1 MKRIFICL
9 AVMLGAV
16 SCQKYDDTQIR
27 KDISELQEQVSS
39 LKAWCDNSRTAIDAV
54 AELKKAV
61 ENFNGISYVET
72 FFGDFGTGYNIVL
85 DNDEVITIYNVKV
98 SGESS
103 YLGNVEISESSV
115 KFILTDGTSFI
126 LPRQDATISFGS
138 FDKRTVAA
146 GDTVNLILNPSFTKA
161 SYAGIKAELASESG
175 VAVSVA
181 TKGAVEAGWKIKVLN
196 PKFGEDGKVAE
207 NPAVL
212 ILDTP
217 GDSTDAIL
225 TVTVVDNAGGGHT
238 TATTLTAGI
247 LHADIVVYGKIFTS
261 EVVVIEAP
269 VEAEEYQMAK
279 AMAVKDGK
287 YLYVGSREG
296 VQKFIGKETKVID
309 WSGKGMV
316 MPTCANGHAHYL
328 LGFGLKR
335 IGMMIDHEADVKT
348 FLDKVAVEA
357 ADAKAKGKAAI
368 IGFGWNYHIFKDK
381 MPTRQDLD
389 RICSDIPMYFADEEG
404 HKGLANTLCLQMAGV
419 LDNDGKP
426 LMAKDAIRGG
436 EIEMNADGVPTGFLK
451 EQAGT
456 YVRSKMDNDKLYPVE
471 VAEQSLKDME
481 KYLHSVGY
489 TMVMDGW
496 SNYFYNESA
505 YKAASQLDDGNDFRV
520 LLGMSY
526 EFESWSDRSKAME
539 AANQAR
545 QYASR
550 HVNPGWVKLFVD
562 GTVEGGS
569 GYCITPYPDG
579 HQGLIN
585 WNEEELAEITREAN
599 GKGLSM
605 HVHTMG
611 DGAVRDAVDAF
622 AEGGQKDR
630 RNTLVHVRNVP
641 EGYYQKMADNN
652 VYVTS
657 GMLWHHFPELAP
669 FILYLT
675 GMVPEGM
682 EEQSYPMKSYF
693 DYGVNVSSHTDFPAL
708 SSSPDSP
715 FGIMEI
721 AVNGIWDKEQE
732 GKWGLGGWWI
742 EELLTRQQAL
752 QALTIN
758 GARQLFLEEERGS
771 IREGKYADFLLIDQ
785 DVLTCEVSKIRD
797 TKVVNTYFEGKRVY
811 PAE

>member
-1 MKRIFICL
+1 MKRVSICL
-9 AVMLGAV
+9 AVLLCAV

-27 KDISELQEQVSS
+27 KDVSELQEQVAS
-39 LKAWCDNSRTAIDAV
+39 LKAWCDNSQATINAV

-85 DNDEVITIYNVKV
+85 DNDEEITIYNVKV
-98 SGESS
+98 SGEDS

-115 KFILTDGTSFI
+115 KFTLTDGTSFI
-126 LPRQDATISFGS
+126 LPRQDATISFGT

-146 GDTVNLILNPSFTKA
+146 GDTVTLVLNASFTKA
-161 SYAGIKAELASESG
+161 SYAGIKAELASDCG
-175 VAVSVA
+175 VVASVA
-181 TKGAVEAGWKIKVLN
+181 TKGESEAGWKIKVLN
-196 PKFGEDGKVAE
+196 PKFGEDGKVSE

-225 TVTVVDNAGGGHT
+225 TVSLIDNAGCSHT
-238 TATTLTAGI
+238 TATTLTAGS
-247 LHADIVVYGKIFTS
+247 LYADLVAYGKIYTA
-261 EVVVIEAP
+261 EEIIIEAP
-269 VEAEEYQMAK
+269 VEAEEYRMAE
-279 AMAVKDGK
+279 AMAIKGGK
-287 YLYVGSREG
+287 YIYVGGKEG
-296 VQKFIGKETKVID
+296 AQKFIGKETKVID
-309 WSGKGMV
+309 WTDKGMV

-426 LMAKDAIRGG
+426 LMKKDSIRGG
-436 EIEMNADGVPTGFLK
+436 EIVMNADGDPTGFLK

-456 YVRSKMDNDKLYPVE
+456 YVRSKMDNDKLYPLD
-471 VAEQSLKDME
+471 VAKQSLKDVE
-481 KYLHSVGY
+481 KHLLSTGY
-489 TMVMDGW
+489 TMYMDGW
-496 SNYFYNESA
+496 SNYFYNMSA
-505 YKAASQLDDGNDFRV
+505 YQAASQLDNGNDLHI
-520 LLGMSY
+520 LLGLSY
-526 EFESWSDRSKAME
+526 EFESWADISSE
-539 AANQAR
+539 IQAAVQAK
-545 QYASR
+545 QYASK
-550 HVNPGWVKLFVD
+550 HVNPGWVKLFMD
-562 GTVEGGS
+562 GTVEGGT
-569 GYCITPYPDG
+569 GYCVTPYPDG

-585 WNEEELAEITREAN
+585 WNEKEVAGITREAN

-611 DGAVRDAVDAF
+611 DGAVRDVVNAF
-622 AEGGQKDR
+622 AEGGQKDK

-652 VYVTS
+652 VYATS
-657 GMLWHHFPELAP
+657 GMLWHHFPDLAP
-669 FILYLT
+669 LILYLT

-682 EEQSYPMKSYF
+682 ETQSYPMKSYF

-708 SSSPDSP
+708 SASPDSP

-732 GKWGLGGWWI
+732 GTWGLGGWWT
-742 EELLTRQQAL
+742 EELLTRQQTL

-771 IREGKYADFLLIDQ
+771 IKEGKYADFLLIDQ
-785 DVLTCEVSKIRD
+785 DVLTCDVGKIRD
-797 TKVVNTYFEGKRVY
+797 TKVVSTFFEGKNVY
-811 PAE
+811 RAN